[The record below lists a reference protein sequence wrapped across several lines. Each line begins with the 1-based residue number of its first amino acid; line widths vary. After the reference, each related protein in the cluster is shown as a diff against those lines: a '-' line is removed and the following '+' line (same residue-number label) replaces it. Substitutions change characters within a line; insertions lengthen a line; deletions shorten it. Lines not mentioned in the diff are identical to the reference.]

1 MELKAI
7 SGADERIA
15 ISALCLQRETLQA
28 VAPNF
33 PTDPFASRWA
43 NLVAMWCV
51 RHYQNHQDAPGP
63 GGITALYAD
72 WASTADKDTAA
83 IIGRFLGSLDANAV
97 PNSGYAVE
105 LIRKLILKTSIKNLS
120 DKLSGALSNGK
131 VEEALALAEGWGRPQ
146 VAEELEA
153 TYPLLD
159 DAALDAAFNY
169 TAAESLIQYKG
180 ALGQFFGPM
189 LSRDSFVG
197 VQGAAKRGKSTWLI
211 DMVWKAVVQGRRV
224 AHFNIGDLSEGQF
237 LVRLM
242 PKACK
247 MPKGPGTYRIPTSL
261 VFKDKEPVLEY
272 KVRSY
277 VDGFTREQGKQAL
290 MDKAGEDGKRFRLVS
305 RPAGSMTVGDIT
317 TMCRRWADSGWV
329 PDVISV
335 DYIDILGPNTAIRE
349 VRDQINDK
357 WLKLRA
363 LSTELHCLVLGA
375 TQADTEG
382 YTAWLLEQKN
392 FNGDRRINDHVS
404 GIIGINQTPLEK
416 RAGVT
421 RLNWPTLREQEFM
434 DQNPGTVVA
443 AAGCMSLGSPSIIST
458 WL

>member
-1 MELKAI
+1 MEIVKMA
-7 SGADERIA
+7 SGADERTA
-15 ISALCLQRETLQA
+15 LSALCLDTQVLAQ
-28 VAPNF
+28 VAPTLTEGCF
-33 PTDPFASRWA
+33 PSKWSNVVASWA
-43 NLVAMWCV
+43 T
-51 RHYQNHQDAPGP
+51 RHYAKYKEAPGP
-63 GGITALYAD
+63 TGITAIYAD
-72 WASTADKDTAA
+72 WATTADTTTAE
-83 IIGRFLGSLDANAV
+83 IVGRWLASLDGNTV
-97 PNSGYAVE
+97 NTDYAID
-105 LIRKLILKTSIKNLS
+105 LIRKLVLRTRLG
-120 DKLSGALSNGK
+120 KLATQLQGAIENGK
-131 VEEALALAEGWGRPQ
+131 LEEASALAESYKKPQ

-153 TYPLLD
+153 TYPLVD

-169 TAAESLIQYKG
+169 TAAEPLIHYKG

-189 LSRDSFVG
+189 LARDSFIG
-197 VQGAAKRGKSTWLI
+197 IQGAAKRGKSTWLI

-224 AHFNIGDLSEGQF
+224 VHFNIGDLSEGQL

-247 MPKGPGTYRIPTSL
+247 MPKGPGTFRVPVSL
-261 VFKDKEPVLEY
+261 AFKDKEPLVEY
-272 KVRSY
+272 TVRSY
-277 VDGFTREQGKQAL
+277 ADGFTREQGKQAI
-290 MDKAGEDGKRFRLVS
+290 KNRAGEDGKRFRLVS
-305 RPAGSMTVGDIT
+305 RPAGSMTVADIGNL
-317 TMCRRWADSGWV
+317 CRKWADSGWV

-363 LSTELHCLVLGA
+363 LSTEFHCLVLGA
-375 TQADTEG
+375 TQADTDG

-434 DQNPGTVVA
+434 DQNPGTIVA
-443 AAGCMSLGSPSIIST
+443 AAGCMSLGSPSIISA